1 MMQQAVVLAAH
12 GSRHP
17 GAMAALAGFRD
28 RLAAAYPD
36 WRVEIART
44 VGRKHGPASDFGG
57 VRRVAAVLEALV
69 ADGLRRVVVQSLHV
83 VPGEEYHEMLAALG
97 RYLENGGARLTVSVG
112 APLLS
117 DRDDVDAVAEAVVS
131 GLADRR
137 AAGEG
142 LVVMGHGAPPPGAG
156 FYTALGE
163 RLTRLDPLAHFGTMP
178 RERGAPCPDI
188 EHIRTALA
196 ASRTSTV
203 WLRPFFTVA
212 GAHACN
218 DLAGEGPASWRAIL
232 EAAGIRCRPALAG
245 LIESRAFTA
254 VWREHLRR
262 AMDRLG

>member
-1 MMQQAVVLAAH
+1 MEQAVVLAAH

-28 RLAAAYPD
+28 RLAAEYPD
-36 WRVEIART
+36 WQVEIART

-57 VRRVAAVLEALV
+57 VRQVAAVLEALV
-69 ADGLRRVVVQSLHV
+69 AGGLRRVVVQSLHV

-112 APLLS
+112 APLLA
-117 DRDDVDAVAEAVVS
+117 DLGDVDAVAEAVVS
-131 GLADRR
+131 HLADRR

-156 FYTALGE
+156 FYAALDE
-163 RLTRLDPLAHFGTMP
+163 RLSRLDPLAHCGTMP
-178 RERGAPCPDI
+178 RERGAACPDLDRI
-188 EHIRTALA
+188 REALVSADVRTA
-196 ASRTSTV
+196 
-203 WLRPFFTVA
+203 WLVPFLTVA
-212 GAHACN
+212 GAHACT
-218 DLAGEGPASWRAIL
+218 DLAGEGPTSWRGTL
-232 EAAGIRCRPALAG
+232 EAAGIHCRPALAG
-245 LIESRAFTA
+245 LIEIPAFTA